1 MAGDLRSEEERGDG
15 SWTTSSRTAVS
26 QRGAE
31 MRATVDTVSLE
42 AGDVVGGAK
51 LE

>member
-15 SWTTSSRTAVS
+15 SWTTSRTAVS